1 MRKAFVYPFL
11 PKVEMNTEL
20 QQAIELA
27 QLYDC
32 VIVNLTG
39 SSMDVL
45 FDDKRLAKAYTRRI
59 STATN
64 TLIAQRNNLVV
75 TVMIQE

>member
-1 MRKAFVYPFL
+1 
-11 PKVEMNTEL
+11 MNAEL

-45 FDDKRLAKAYTRRI
+45 FDDKRLAKAYTRRV

-64 TLIAQRNNLVV
+64 TLIAQLYGLTV
-75 TVMIQE
+75 TVEIQE